1 MYNYIK
7 GFRTFSPCSNNKSV
21 ECISKNNFSFWNNMS
36 CFNRISALTWRHL
49 IFLFLCA
56 IACYQWWVGSEDEI
70 NMKRTE
76 MDIYDYLY
84 NEMLYVPMHR
94 ITTGSTKEGLRLLSS
109 RCGYILLLIKS
120 PWGLGLH
127 WCKNVRLNYWE
138 GFYYGILRIQSWNGL
153 STFDEHESIKWCFK

>member
-7 GFRTFSPCSNNKSV
+7 GFRIFSPCSNNKSV
-21 ECISKNNFSFWNNMS
+21 ECVSKNNFSFWNNMS

-94 ITTGSTKEGLRLLSS
+94 ITTGSTKEGLRLSAPDVDTFCYLSNHHGVWDS
-109 RCGYILLLIKS
+109 IGAKMYD
-120 PWGLGLH
+120 
-127 WCKNVRLNYWE
+127 
-138 GFYYGILRIQSWNGL
+138 
-153 STFDEHESIKWCFK
+153 STIERVFLMEN

>member
-1 MYNYIK
+1 MFLSY
-7 GFRTFSPCSNNKSV
+7 FSPNMETSDLS
-21 ECISKNNFSFWNNMS
+21 IS
-36 CFNRISALTWRHL
+36 
-49 IFLFLCA
+49 LCNSMLLM
-56 IACYQWWVGSEDEI
+56 VGSEDEI

-109 RCGYILLLIKS
+109 RCGYILLIIKS

-138 GFYYGILRIQSWNGL
+138 GFSYGILRIPSWNGL
-153 STFDEHESIKWCFK
+153 STFDEHASIKWCFM